1 MITYDKLWSLLKQ
14 RGVTQYKLINYY
26 GVSPGQ
32 LTRLKRNQN
41 VNIHTIEMLC
51 DILDCEI
58 GDVVEFRKDKAPY
71 EK

>member
-14 RGVTQYKLINYY
+14 RGITQYKLIKYY

-58 GDVVEFRKDKAPY
+58 SDIVEFHKDKAPY